1 MTIALMILT
10 SIYLV
15 VVGIQDVKERKIY
28 SFPCTLL
35 SALWMIKISM
45 EMWMPSYIYLI
56 YFAVSLA
63 LYCVFTKKRI
73 WGAGDSDLF
82 FLFTVVF
89 MSCTNSV
96 ISFRFL
102 FVEILLFIVVLAS
115 ALILGFLEA
124 NIRRMKLS
132 KTSSIAVAP
141 GFAIVIIAIMW
152 RGVIGC

>member
-1 MTIALMILT
+1 MIIGLMILT

-56 YFAVSLA
+56 
-63 LYCVFTKKRI
+63 
-73 WGAGDSDLF
+73 
-82 FLFTVVF
+82 VF
-89 MSCTNSV
+89 MARANS
-96 ISFRFL
+96 IFSFRFL
-102 FVEILLFIVVLAS
+102 LVEILLFIAVLVS
-115 ALILGFLEA
+115 ALILGFFEA

-141 GFAIVIIAIMW
+141 GFAIVIIAMMW

>member
-45 EMWMPSYIYLI
+45 ELRMPSYMYLI
-56 YFAVSLA
+56 YLAVSLA

-73 WGAGDSDLF
+73 WGAGDSELF

-96 ISFRFL
+96 ISLRFL